1 MTGNKAQIT
10 YSSEIARKGIHLAS
24 LLIPIIYL
32 QLEHSTGLL
41 VLVSMTAASIALD
54 ALMHYHEPSRKF
66 KLSTMGHL
74 LRPHERHEDRFLLT
88 GASWVLISATSTF
101 LVFPTLIAV
110 TAFSVLIVSDTC
122 AALVGRRYG
131 SRPFLDKSA
140 VGAVTFILSSMVV
153 VVVYG
158 KIYGPAWPFFA
169 IGALSSIVAGVVEAG
184 SIRMRLDDN
193 LSVPF
198 SFAIVMWALGVLLV
212 YLGFP
217 DFINTIS

>member
-1 MTGNKAQIT
+1 MTGSKAQIT

-32 QLEHSTGLL
+32 QLEHQTGLII
-41 VLVSMTAASIALD
+41 LVSMTVASVLLD
-54 ALMHYHEPSRKF
+54 ALMHYHEPSRRF

-88 GASWVLISATSTF
+88 GASWVLISATATF

-122 AALVGRRYG
+122 AALVGRRFG
-131 SRPFLDKSA
+131 DRPFLDKSA
-140 VGAVTFILSSMVV
+140 VGAVTFIVSAMLVV
-153 VVVYG
+153 VAYG
-158 KIYGPAWPFFA
+158 SIYHPSWPFYA
-169 IGALSSIVAGVVEAG
+169 IGVASSIVAGVVEAG
-184 SIRMRLDDN
+184 STRLHVDDN

-198 SFAIVMWALGVLLV
+198 SFAIVMWALGALLV
-212 YLGFP
+212 SLGFP